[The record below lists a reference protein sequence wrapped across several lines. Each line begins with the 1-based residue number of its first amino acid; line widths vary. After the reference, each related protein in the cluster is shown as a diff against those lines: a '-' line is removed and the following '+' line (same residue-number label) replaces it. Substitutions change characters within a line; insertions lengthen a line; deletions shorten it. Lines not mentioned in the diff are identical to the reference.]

1 MTLSNQQLESVR
13 RAIDAR
19 CAALADELHDDSA
32 RTREVTFGALAGP
45 VTDTADEAMADV
57 LSDMYTAEL
66 SRDLAELRA
75 LEAARTRLTQ
85 GAYGVCAD
93 CGADITFER
102 LSVQPAALRCVDC
115 QHRHEK
121 TFAHPE
127 EPKL

>member
-1 MTLSNQQLESVR
+1 MTLSNEQLETVR
-13 RAIDAR
+13 RAIETR
-19 CAALADELHDDSA
+19 CAALADELRDDSA

-45 VTDTADEAMADV
+45 VTDAADAAMADV

-75 LEAARTRLTQ
+75 LEAARTRLAQ
-85 GAYGVCAD
+85 GGYGVCAD
-93 CGADITFER
+93 CGADITFAR

-115 QHRHEK
+115 QRRHER

>member
-1 MTLSNQQLESVR
+1 MSLSTEQLETVR
-13 RAIDAR
+13 RAIETR
-19 CAALADELHDDSA
+19 CTALAEELRDDSA

-45 VTDTADEAMADV
+45 VTDTADEAMAD
-57 LSDMYTAEL
+57 LLADMYNAEL

-85 GAYGVCAD
+85 GEYGLCAD
-93 CGADITFER
+93 CGADIAFER

-115 QHRHEK
+115 QSRHER